1 MEWAQRIAGD
11 GPGGAR
17 QTDGRSLGLP
27 GLAAGAGAASEELE
41 ARPRGAL
48 TRLLLGA
55 LSLYKRFLSPLLPRA
70 CRFEPSCSEYAYGAI
85 LKYGPWRGSLRAAG
99 RLLRCHPFHP
109 GGIDPP

>member
-1 MEWAQRIAGD
+1 MEWAQRLAGD

-17 QTDGRSLGLP
+17 QAGSGEGRLP
-27 GLAAGAGAASEELE
+27 GPAAGPGAALAEPDLR
-41 ARPRGAL
+41 ARGAL
-48 TRLLLGA
+48 TRLLLA
-55 LSLYKRFLSPLLPRA
+55 TLRLYKRYLSPLLPRA

>member
-1 MEWAQRIAGD
+1 MEWAQRVAGD

-17 QTDGRSLGLP
+17 QAEGRSRGVSGP
-27 GLAAGAGAASEELE
+27 AAGAGEAPGELE
-41 ARPRGAL
+41 AQPRGPL
-48 TRLLLGA
+48 TRLLLGT

-70 CRFEPSCSEYAYGAI
+70 CRFEPTCSEYAYGAI